1 MLFIVSAI
9 YHNYKASDIGRYFYE
24 MSVVGQE
31 NAYLLGQK
39 FLEADNV
46 FSVDINDAMTGEVI
60 ENWEK

>member
-9 YHNYKASDIGRYFYE
+9 YYNYKASDMGHYLYE

-31 NAYLLGQK
+31 NAYLLGK
-39 FLEADNV
+39 KLLEADNV
-46 FSVDINDAMTGEVI
+46 ISINIIDAMTGEVI